1 MAPADAGAGGRG
13 RWFVIAA
20 LAAGA
25 LLLLVAIVDLS
36 TREGGPARVE
46 VSGSNES
53 QALFGGLPQ
62 DGDRLGEGE
71 APVSIQIFND
81 VTCDDCSDQ
90 FLDTV
95 PGLVEQLVRDGEA
108 KLLYRH
114 YSFSVRPVQEGFI
127 AAEAAA
133 EQDYLWQYLYL
144 FFASQEEAE
153 RVGAQGFDE
162 FIQALAS
169 SIDELEPE
177 EWEIDFSE
185 GGGPD
190 GEYTERVEEQD
201 RIAHDLGLRD
211 EPSAIVSGPGGTEI
225 LQDSPS
231 LDEILQAVE
240 TVD

>member
-1 MAPADAGAGGRG
+1 VAPAGAGAGARG

-20 LAAGA
+20 LAAGVT
-25 LLLLVAIVDLS
+25 LLLVAIIDLS
-36 TREGGPARVE
+36 TREGGPPRID
-46 VSGSNES
+46 VSGENES

-81 VTCDDCSDQ
+81 LSCDNCSDE
-90 FLDTV
+90 FLEV
-95 PGLVEQLVRDGEA
+95 IPGLVEQLVRDGEA

-133 EQDYLWQYLYL
+133 EQEYLWQFVYL
-144 FFASQEEAE
+144 FFSSQAEAE
-153 RVGAQGFDE
+153 RVGPQGLDE
-162 FIQALAS
+162 FLQALAS

-177 EWEIDFSE
+177 QWEIDFEE
-185 GGGPD
+185 GGGAD
-190 GEYTERVEEQD
+190 GEYTRRIEEQD
-201 RIAHDLGLRD
+201 QIARDLKLRD

-225 LQDSPS
+225 LQDSPG
-231 LDEILQAVE
+231 LDRILEAVE
-240 TVD
+240 EVQ

>member
-20 LAAGA
+20 LVAGA
-25 LLLLVAIVDLS
+25 TLLLVAIIDLS
-36 TREGGPARVE
+36 TREGGPPRIE
-46 VSGSNES
+46 VSGENQA

-71 APVSIQIFND
+71 ALVSIQLFND
-81 VTCDDCSDQ
+81 VSCDNCSEH
-90 FLDTV
+90 FLETV
-95 PGLVEQLVRDGEA
+95 PGLVERVVRDGEA

-114 YSFSVRPVQEGFI
+114 YSFSVRPVQTGFL

-133 EQDYLWQYLYL
+133 EQDYLWQYVYL

-153 RVGAQGFDE
+153 RVGPQGLDDFL
-162 FIQALAS
+162 QALAA

-177 EWEIDFSE
+177 EWEIDFAE

-190 GEYTERVEEQD
+190 GEYTERISEQD
-201 RIAHDLGLRD
+201 QLARDLELRA
-211 EPSAIVSGPGGTEI
+211 EPSAIVSGPGGTEV

-231 LDEILQAVE
+231 LDRILEAVE
-240 TVD
+240 EVQ

>member
-1 MAPADAGAGGRG
+1 MAPAGAGAGGRG

-25 LLLLVAIVDLS
+25 TLLTVAIVDLS
-36 TREGGPARVE
+36 TREGGPPRIE
-46 VSGSNES
+46 VSGENEA

-81 VTCDDCSDQ
+81 VTCDDCSEQ
-90 FLDTV
+90 FLETV
-95 PGLVEQLVRDGEA
+95 PGLVEEVVRDGEA
-108 KLLYRH
+108 QLLYRH
-114 YSFSVRPVQEGFI
+114 YSFSVRAVQTGFL

-133 EQDYLWQYLYL
+133 EQDYLWQYIYL

-153 RVGAQGFDE
+153 RVGVQGFDE
-162 FIQALAS
+162 FLQALAA

-177 EWEIDFSE
+177 QWERDFAE
-185 GGGPD
+185 GAGPD
-190 GEYTERVEEQD
+190 GEYTQRIEEQD
-201 RIAHDLGLRD
+201 QVARELGLRD
-211 EPSAIVSGPGGTEI
+211 EPSAIVSGPSGTEI

-231 LDEILQAVE
+231 LDRILEAVE
-240 TVD
+240 EVQ

>member
-1 MAPADAGAGGRG
+1 MAPAGPGAGSRG

-20 LAAGA
+20 LAVGAA
-25 LLLLVAIVDLS
+25 LLLFAIVDLS
-36 TREGGPARVE
+36 TRKGGPPRID
-46 VSGSNES
+46 VSGENES

-81 VTCDDCSDQ
+81 VSCDNCSDE
-90 FLDTV
+90 FLETV
-95 PGLVEQLVRDGEA
+95 PGLVDQLVRDGEA

-133 EQDYLWQYLYL
+133 EQDYLWQFVYL
-144 FFASQEEAE
+144 FFSSQDEAA
-153 RVGAQGFDE
+153 RVGPQGLDE
-162 FIQALAS
+162 FLQAVAS

-177 EWEIDFSE
+177 QWEIDFEE
-185 GGGPD
+185 GGGAD
-190 GEYTERVEEQD
+190 GEYTQRLEESDQVA
-201 RIAHDLGLRD
+201 RDLKLRD

-231 LDEILQAVE
+231 LDRILEAVE
-240 TVD
+240 AVD